1 MNYQLIFQKTFLIAL
16 LMLGFNACSFK
27 VSLNGSSIHPDA
39 KTISIQTFSDDAG
52 TGPPDLNQR
61 FTEKL
66 KTFFQRNTRLT
77 LVDSEG
83 DLQFDGM
90 ITTYDVAPVSP
101 SANEDQ
107 SASLQRLTIEVKT
120 EFINKFD
127 EKSEFDEA
135 FSQFEDFPANQN
147 IQDVEDELIDIILD
161 RIVFDIFNKSS
172 ANW

>member
-1 MNYQLIFQKTFLIAL
+1 MNYQLIVKKTFLIVL
-16 LMLGFNACSFK
+16 LILGFNACSFK

-90 ITTYDVAPVSP
+90 ITTYDVSPVSP

-127 EKSEFDEA
+127 EKSEFDEG

-147 IQDVEDELIDIILD
+147 IQDVEDELIDVILD

>member
-1 MNYQLIFQKTFLIAL
+1 MNFQLIVKKTFLIAFL
-16 LMLGFNACSFK
+16 IFGFNNCGFK

-83 DLQFDGM
+83 DLQFDGA
-90 ITTYDVAPVSP
+90 ITTYDVVPVSP

-120 EFINKFD
+120 EFLNRLD